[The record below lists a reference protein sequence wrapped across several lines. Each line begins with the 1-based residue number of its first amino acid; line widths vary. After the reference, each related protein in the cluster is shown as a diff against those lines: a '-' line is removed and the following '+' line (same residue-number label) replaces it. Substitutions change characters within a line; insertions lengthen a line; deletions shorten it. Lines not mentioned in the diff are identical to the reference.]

1 MPLKQ
6 TIARW
11 RDRFNWRMMLREY
24 LQMTIGALFLILSFD
39 IFQAPAKMAP
49 GGVSGLSV
57 IINSMTGAPPGLI
70 MLILN
75 IPMLYL
81 GFRSLGRFRFLV
93 RTVYVV
99 LLFNLG
105 VDILERWL
113 PHGVTDDLL
122 LNALYGGILGGI
134 GSGFIYRARSTVAG
148 TGVLSRT
155 VQLRTG
161 IPISQVYVL
170 IDGGVIALLGLTFGW
185 ENALYALIML
195 FIWGMAADYILEG
208 PSVVRTVFIVTDA
221 ASATSQAITSRLGVG
236 VTSWVGRGMYTGR
249 AHEILFCTVNRSDV
263 NTVQAVVVEI
273 DPDAF
278 IVIGQGH
285 RASGGMLRSQQLA

>member
-39 IFQAPAKMAP
+39 IFQAPAQMAP

-93 RTVYVV
+93 RT
-99 LLFNLG
+99 
-105 VDILERWL
+105 
-113 PHGVTDDLL
+113 
-122 LNALYGGILGGI
+122 
-134 GSGFIYRARSTVAG
+134 G